1 MRNLK
6 KMNFAKR
13 NIQKRMYTA
22 KRHLVARL
30 KDPKSQ
36 QKIGL
41 GMMVFGLFTL
51 AASQAGAFTAP
62 AAGSFAYTVYDVA
75 VTQILG
81 GAIGFVAGVGD
92 GRGAVHPGRRGP
104 AQCRNPGHYP
114 WHDVLTKT
122 FQIKFWAPYQLER
135 RRPHDLLPTATQI
148 PLSAKMYLMICAR
161 NQRLRVQH

>member
-13 NIQKRMYTA
+13 NIQKRMYTS
-22 KRHLVARL
+22 KRHLMARL

-81 GAIGFVAGVGD
+81 GAIGFVAGVGAMVF
-92 GRGAVHPGRRGP
+92 GAVLAIQQKVMGAVPSILGG
-104 AQCRNPGHYP
+104 A
-114 WHDVLTKT
+114 VLLNAETLVTTLGMT
-122 FQIKFWAPYQLER
+122 F
-135 RRPHDLLPTATQI
+135 
-148 PLSAKMYLMICAR
+148 
-161 NQRLRVQH
+161 

>member
-1 MRNLK
+1 
-6 KMNFAKR
+6 MNFKKR
-13 NIQKRMYTA
+13 NIQKRIYTA

-30 KDPKSQ
+30 KDPKSH

-81 GAIGFVAGVGD
+81 GAIGFVAGVGAMVF
-92 GRGAVHPGRRGP
+92 GAVLAIQQKVMGAVPSILGG
-104 AQCRNPGHYP
+104 A
-114 WHDVLTKT
+114 VLLNAETLVTTLGMT
-122 FQIKFWAPYQLER
+122 F
-135 RRPHDLLPTATQI
+135 
-148 PLSAKMYLMICAR
+148 
-161 NQRLRVQH
+161 